1 MKKFSDMIKAKQ
13 DKKDAAPMTL
23 KEKIKTAFGTR
34 SSKKGSYSAGVTLT
48 VVAIFI
54 VIIMLINLLPDSVK
68 TIDITDSS
76 LYSISDTTKELLAT
90 LEEAITIKVIA
101 SEEDTDVR
109 IKKLLQ
115 NYKNCSDKISVEY
128 IDPVVNPTAL
138 STYTSDTVA
147 VVDTATGVFSAVDFT
162 DIIVYDLYYYY
173 YYGEY
178 YETEFDG
185 EGQITA
191 AIDRVVNGS
200 SGVIYTTEGHGE
212 TSLPATITARLT
224 KLNISAVS
232 VNLLLNNGIPADC
245 DTLVINAPESD
256 LADDEKTML
265 KEFIAAGGKV
275 VLLTAYYD
283 SELPNFDSLLASYG
297 MDMVSG
303 YIADTSRYY
312 NQNPYYIFP
321 VLDSSSDICDV
332 GSDQLVLVINSRGM
346 TLTDPDDD
354 SYTVSAFMSTSSSG
368 LAVTEEAQ
376 TEGTYV
382 LGAIAADDDGEG
394 QLIVCSAASLIDS
407 SILSSF
413 TNIANAD
420 IFINTLVYDREEV
433 SNIAIDA
440 KSLEVTYNTIED
452 ATAISSLFI
461 VILPLSILIFGIIV
475 CVKRK
480 RS

>member
-1 MKKFSDMIKAKQ
+1 M
-13 DKKDAAPMTL
+13 
-23 KEKIKTAFGTR
+23 
-34 SSKKGSYSAGVTLT
+34 
-48 VVAIFI
+48 
-54 VIIMLINLLPDSVK
+54 
-68 TIDITDSS
+68 
-76 LYSISDTTKELLAT
+76 
-90 LEEAITIKVIA
+90 
-101 SEEDTDVR
+101 
-109 IKKLLQ
+109 
-115 NYKNCSDKISVEY
+115 
-128 IDPVVNPTAL
+128 
-138 STYTSDTVA
+138 
-147 VVDTATGVFSAVDFT
+147 
-162 DIIVYDLYYYY
+162 
-173 YYGEY
+173 
-178 YETEFDG
+178 
-185 EGQITA
+185 
-191 AIDRVVNGS
+191 
-200 SGVIYTTEGHGE
+200 
-212 TSLPATITARLT
+212 
-224 KLNISAVS
+224 
-232 VNLLLNNGIPADC
+232 
-245 DTLVINAPESD
+245 
-256 LADDEKTML
+256 
-265 KEFIAAGGKV
+265 
-275 VLLTAYYD
+275 
-283 SELPNFDSLLASYG
+283 
-297 MDMVSG
+297 
-303 YIADTSRYY
+303 
-312 NQNPYYIFP
+312 
-321 VLDSSSDICDV
+321 LDSSSDICDV

-461 VILPLSILIFGIIV
+461 VILPLCILIFGIIV